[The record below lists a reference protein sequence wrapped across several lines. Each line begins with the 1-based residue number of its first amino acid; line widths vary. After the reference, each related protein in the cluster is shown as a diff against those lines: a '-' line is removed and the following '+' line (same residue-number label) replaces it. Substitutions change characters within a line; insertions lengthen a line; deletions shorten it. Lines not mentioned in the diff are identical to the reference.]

1 MKEFRTS
8 PKYIELARQF
18 LQNEVKEHTYKNNHN
33 STEIFYSHAL
43 FEDKTEIED
52 TLTENV
58 TLFKLLPYL
67 SRQYKANDMILDIDW
82 LGSEFGVYHEP
93 SFGTDFGICDWMTP
107 NVDSFNLSD
116 TNSPK
121 KGSET
126 GTRNGLTLLLDA
138 ETFDYGYTAKSSGFN
153 IALSFHLDMPMIS
166 QTGVNVSP
174 GTHVQI
180 AVTPRL
186 INITSDAIGLSPQ
199 KRKCYMADEV
209 LLDNLPTVEDYRYQV
224 HVLVSIR
231 QDSKAQLGSEIT
243 FVGVQS

>member
-93 SFGTDFGICDWMTP
+93 SFGT
-107 NVDSFNLSD
+107 
-116 TNSPK
+116 
-121 KGSET
+121 
-126 GTRNGLTLLLDA
+126 
-138 ETFDYGYTAKSSGFN
+138 
-153 IALSFHLDMPMIS
+153 
-166 QTGVNVSP
+166 
-174 GTHVQI
+174 
-180 AVTPRL
+180 
-186 INITSDAIGLSPQ
+186 
-199 KRKCYMADEV
+199 EV
-209 LLDNLPTVEDYRYQV
+209 LCCL
-224 HVLVSIR
+224 
-231 QDSKAQLGSEIT
+231 
-243 FVGVQS
+243 QSCFF